1 MSQSSPSNRHE
12 TATAL
17 NAVAKHIVRMP
28 TTRNRGE
35 KMEYEQVIYSV
46 TSTHVAQITLNRP
59 ESLNT
64 FNTRMGGELYAA
76 LMEAESDRMV
86 RVILIKG
93 AGKSFC
99 AGIDVK
105 ELAGK
110 TALEYQQW
118 IERMERPLLAIAKIK
133 KPVIVQL
140 HGVAAANGMGLAAAA
155 DLVIAADNA
164 RMGLTAIKVGLN
176 CVGPILPVARCVGR
190 KKALE
195 LLLYGELIGA
205 TEGERLGLVNRIVS
219 AESLDMEALQWAE
232 LLAQKSPIAVQIAKS
247 GFYASEDMA
256 YEQQFTYMNE
266 VFARLC
272 TSEDA
277 KEGVQAFFEKRDPV
291 WQEK

>member
-1 MSQSSPSNRHE
+1 
-12 TATAL
+12 
-17 NAVAKHIVRMP
+17 
-28 TTRNRGE
+28 
-35 KMEYEQVIYSV
+35 MEYEQVIYTVS
-46 TSTHVAQITLNRP
+46 TTHVAQITLNRP

-64 FNTRMGGELYAA
+64 FNTRMGVELYDA
-76 LMEAESDRMV
+76 LMAAESDYGV

-110 TALEYQQW
+110 TALEYREW
-118 IERMERPLLAIAKIK
+118 IERMERPLLAITKMK

-140 HGVAAANGMGLAAAA
+140 QGVAAANGMGLAAAA
-155 DLVIAADNA
+155 DLVIAAENA

-205 TEGERLGLVNRIVS
+205 VEGERLGLINRIVPL
-219 AESLDMEALQWAE
+219 ERLDAEALQWAE

-256 YEQQFTYMNE
+256 YEQQFAYMNE